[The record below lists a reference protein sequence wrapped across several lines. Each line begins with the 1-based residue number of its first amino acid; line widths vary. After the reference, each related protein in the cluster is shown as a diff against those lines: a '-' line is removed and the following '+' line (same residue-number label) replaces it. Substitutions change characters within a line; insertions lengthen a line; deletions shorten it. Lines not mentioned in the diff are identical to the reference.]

1 MLPGHLRHL
10 VHDGDVRVVALHFL
24 VVLGDVSNDVLDLH
38 VLSSVGAAE
47 LGRLVVLLELQEVRL
62 DVVLRLGNVQVL
74 VLAEDGV
81 VEGDVEVLALLR
93 GYFFML
99 VIDVVGIG
107 KHGQV
112 VKVADDRTDQ
122 IDLAVHQQQP
132 NVSLLL
138 LC

>member
-93 GYFFML
+93 GYLFVL

>member
-93 GYFFML
+93 GDLFVL

-112 VKVADDRTDQ
+112 VEVADDRADQ

>member
-93 GYFFML
+93 GDLFML

-112 VKVADDRTDQ
+112 VEVADDRTDQ